1 MQIVLN
7 SILPTYISKDEVKRS
22 ELFLN
27 NNIKL
32 ERSKKYLINANS
44 GYGKTSLLNLIFGLN
59 KSYTGEI
66 LYDGIKLQQRQVQ
79 NLRRNIISY
88 VFQDFK
94 LFPNLSVID
103 NILLKNNL
111 TNHKTS
117 SQILEMLQYCGI
129 LEQKNKLVKN
139 LSRGQKQ
146 RLAII
151 RSLCQPFNLLLLDE
165 PFSHLDSTNTTKVVE
180 LINSELK
187 NKSASMII
195 TDLENNSLFDYD
207 KTFNL

>member
-66 LYDGIKLQQRQVQ
+66 LYDGIKLQQTQVQ

-94 LFPNLSVID
+94 LFSNLSVID

-129 LEQKNKLVKN
+129 FEQKNKLVKN

-151 RSLCQPFNLLLLDE
+151 RSLCQPFNFLLLDE

-207 KTFNL
+207 KIFNL